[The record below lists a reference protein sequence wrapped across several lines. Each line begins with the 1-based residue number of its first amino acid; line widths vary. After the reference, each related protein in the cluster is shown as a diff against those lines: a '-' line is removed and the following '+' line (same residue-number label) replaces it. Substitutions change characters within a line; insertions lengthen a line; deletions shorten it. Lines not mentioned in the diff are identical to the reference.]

1 MYVPDGFTEV
11 VFEAFK
17 GDEQVTANALIC
29 DECQA
34 VILRGGILKGY
45 GPSYADKHLE
55 WHEKM
60 GRIADLVSRM
70 ETLVALLDV
79 VSSSLDS
86 EDDLDVPADW
96 EKMDPIQLTRGDDN
110 G

>member
-1 MYVPDGFTEV
+1 MDHPEGFIEV

-29 DECQA
+29 YECQA

-55 WHEKM
+55 WHKKVNEAAKKLSDIYDAAAIS
-60 GRIADLVSRM
+60 GSKDY
-70 ETLVALLDV
+70 LDAQ
-79 VSSSLDS
+79 
-86 EDDLDVPADW
+86 ADW
-96 EKMDPIQLTRGDDN
+96 EKMDPIQVGKRRR
-110 G
+110 

>member
-55 WHEKM
+55 WH
-60 GRIADLVSRM
+60 
-70 ETLVALLDV
+70 
-79 VSSSLDS
+79 
-86 EDDLDVPADW
+86 
-96 EKMDPIQLTRGDDN
+96 
-110 G
+110 